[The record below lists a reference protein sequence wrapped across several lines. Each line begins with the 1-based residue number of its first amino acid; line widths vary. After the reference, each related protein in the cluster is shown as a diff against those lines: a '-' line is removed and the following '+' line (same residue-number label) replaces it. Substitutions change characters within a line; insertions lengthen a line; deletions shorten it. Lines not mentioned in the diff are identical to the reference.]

1 MELLSCNRSI
11 ENEDSNFAS
20 LSTEKKIEK
29 LTVDFEN
36 IVWIV
41 AKKSWIFRCCRNY
54 FVFKELYKD
63 FLDMMCDIRSFA
75 WYILDDEDIES
86 RPACFNHKPSMGGLD
101 FLTNDL
107 EIIMDV
113 FHESLK
119 SNSIRQDDKLNL
131 LFNLSI
137 CIYDMLDY
145 FEEKYG

>member
-1 MELLSCNRSI
+1 
-11 ENEDSNFAS
+11 
-20 LSTEKKIEK
+20 
-29 LTVDFEN
+29 
-36 IVWIV
+36 
-41 AKKSWIFRCCRNY
+41 
-54 FVFKELYKD
+54 
-63 FLDMMCDIRSFA
+63 MMCDIRSFA

-86 RPACFNHKPSMGGLD
+86 RPACFNHKPSMDGLD

-107 EIIMDV
+107 EIIMYV